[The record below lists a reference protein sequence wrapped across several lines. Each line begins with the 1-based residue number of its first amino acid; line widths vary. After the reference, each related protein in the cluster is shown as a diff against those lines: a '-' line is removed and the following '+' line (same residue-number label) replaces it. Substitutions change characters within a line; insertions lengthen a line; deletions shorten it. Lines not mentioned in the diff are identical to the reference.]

1 VVWDGSQTVV
11 WDGSQGNLGFPLKT
25 PFKMLGPGIEP
36 GSLQREP
43 SLGPAAPPLLPGE
56 AAAVRRES
64 AGLTR
69 IVSKKRGQNLKFPTK
84 KLTHFRKFSENFQKI
99 FENFLKI
106 FEKFAKKT

>member
-1 VVWDGSQTVV
+1 
-11 WDGSQGNLGFPLKT
+11 
-25 PFKMLGPGIEP
+25 MLGPGIEP

-56 AAAVRRES
+56 AAVVRRES